1 MRLRTENIH
10 EYRTKCS
17 SIAQITLDDDFNVP
31 DSKADIEL
39 IVKEWGDVVT
49 DSVKVNKDKACVEG
63 ELRFALLY
71 IGSTSGNERFMP
83 VKMDGKMPFSENVN
97 LSGDVTGDY
106 VTCQATIEDLSIKA
120 INSRKISVKAIVTLK
135 IICEN
140 LVDIQMITGI
150 DEADN
155 ADVAQLKNDLEFVQL
170 SVNQRDNYRI
180 RENISLPAGKPDIQE
195 IIWNDVDVRNVNTRL
210 ADDGL
215 KLTGQLDVF
224 VMYVGTDDSHNI
236 QWYETT
242 AAFEGSL
249 DISGCSADMI
259 PYVSYQITGRTIE
272 DRPDMDGE
280 NRDVSIE
287 VVLDMDIKAYEERK
301 KDVIADMYSPMHEL
315 ELTQVSTMLKKLVV
329 RNNVSCRVSGSLQL
343 ENYSDLMQ
351 ICNCT
356 ATVQLDDCSYNDGEI
371 CAQGAVSANVFYITS
386 NDEHPL
392 GSVHTVIP
400 FENTIKITGNIESG
414 DLEYNIKPVIE
425 QLSATIN
432 SAGLIEVKAMVSLDI
447 ICFKCFEYKGIK
459 EAVLS
464 EEKIDMSNEPSMTG
478 YIADGRHTL
487 WDVAKKYH
495 TTTESVKNSNHAVME
510 DMTDM
515 SVIPRGTKLLL
526 VRKC

>member
-287 VVLDMDIKAYEERK
+287 VVLDM
-301 KDVIADMYSPMHEL
+301 YSPMHEL

-400 FENTIKITGNIESG
+400 FENTIKIMGNIESG
-414 DLEYNIKPVIE
+414 ELEYNIKPVIE